1 MSVAARQ
8 RPTSSPTKETAG
20 SELTK
25 KKSSVSIVVT
35 RDEACESMWEDHPDE
50 LELSLQPRKRGKT
63 PLGGGADFYPLRL
76 HADDDG
82 GENMPQ
88 RDRSSPD
95 DDALRIEHAPTTT
108 NSEDEDPGVE
118 EPTPLESLQHAH
130 DDADDV
136 VEKQQGEED
145 PIDTKASTP
154 SHVAIRERF
163 VDDKH
168 LLKRHKQ
175 LDKLRVQLS

>member
-1 MSVAARQ
+1 
-8 RPTSSPTKETAG
+8 
-20 SELTK
+20 
-25 KKSSVSIVVT
+25 
-35 RDEACESMWEDHPDE
+35 MWEDHPDE

-63 PLGGGADFYPLRL
+63 PLGGGADFNPLRL

-82 GENMPQ
+82 GENMQQ

-118 EPTPLESLQHAH
+118 EPTPL
-130 DDADDV
+130 DADDV

-154 SHVAIRERF
+154 SHVTIRERF
-163 VDDKH
+163 VDDKY
-168 LLKRHKQ
+168 LKKRHKQ